1 MNESKHRLG
10 RSPKKR
16 TMDASTTSK
25 STTTKTAA
33 STSTTT
39 KTAASTSTTTKT
51 AASTSTTT
59 KTAALTSTTTK
70 TAASTSTTTKTL
82 RPDRSE
88 KLIKRKSLSLTVV
101 KSALK
106 MYVRRDEFFKKE
118 FVSLVSKRVYSVSR
132 RTVAMSLAFMGI
144 VKEECSMRDNLGMV
158 DFDYVFDQTFF
169 RQLLLGTDDAIKPD
183 KKILRFFR
191 LNPTAHPSSQ
201 RSVDRHIGDR
211 NLYSSAG
218 ARYLTNLKTSLRV
231 SVEQRIRQFV
241 NRFQKLHQLTD
252 NERVFLLYEICG
264 WSKEP
269 LLRNGQQLRFANVRQ
284 MVKDVAIEHRQILRL
299 DTVNATLDVDVNEYV
314 TLRLTHTAHQLGK
327 PWLRLDSSLGPLLR
341 YNVFLNRFYES
352 NKMKLFNVVPVCQIK
367 SHYITIDTYV
377 LYGILKEMSAI
388 SCNEG
393 SFVER
398 KDEMWAKFFKIS
410 KLRGKDC
417 EFGYSVDTDG
427 ISACFHFERPKADD
441 GSGNGG
447 GEGGE
452 GSSNGGEV
460 SSNGGGGGGDGC
472 GCGGEGSSNG
482 GGGGE
487 GSSNGGEGSSNG
499 GGGGGGGGG
508 GSGSHRTKEAPKYTP
523 RADEVVF
530 GCDPGRINIFYMATV
545 LPDGSIKTFVLTR
558 RQYYHDSGIFNARDQ
573 SEKWNLG
580 VKSAL
585 EAMSTVSS
593 KGCDVFN
600 HWDFF
605 YAHLCHREVFWEEY
619 TQPRWSRQRLSLYG
633 GKKRVFAKF
642 FNKVFK
648 ETAKLVPASTKPI
661 EKRVVVAY
669 GSAKFAP
676 GGRGELCVP
685 TSRAYKECASRVV
698 TKITSEF
705 RSSKVDYQDNSVLQ
719 HVAIKRQ
726 LGRPGGAALR
736 GLLWN
741 VAREEFASRDLNA
754 ALNIRRY
761 LLNRPAIMDRRRATG
776 ALQQTICKRIRQR
789 Q

>member
-16 TMDASTTSK
+16 TMDASTT
-25 STTTKTAA
+25 TKTAA

-39 KTAASTSTTTKT
+39 KTAASTSTMTKT
-51 AASTSTTT
+51 AASTS
-59 KTAALTSTTTK
+59 
-70 TAASTSTTTKTL
+70 TKTL

-231 SVEQRIRQFV
+231 NVEQRIRQFV

-327 PWLRLDSSLGPLLR
+327 QWLRLDSSLGPLLR

-441 GSGNGG
+441 GSGNGSGNGG

-452 GSSNGGEV
+452 GSSNGG
-460 SSNGGGGGGDGC
+460 D
-472 GCGGEGSSNG
+472 

-499 GGGGGGGGG
+499 GERSSNGGGGGGD
-508 GSGSHRTKEAPKYTP
+508 RLCAP
-523 RADEVVF
+523 
-530 GCDPGRINIFYMATV
+530 
-545 LPDGSIKTFVLTR
+545 
-558 RQYYHDSGIFNARDQ
+558 
-573 SEKWNLG
+573 
-580 VKSAL
+580 
-585 EAMSTVSS
+585 
-593 KGCDVFN
+593 
-600 HWDFF
+600 
-605 YAHLCHREVFWEEY
+605 
-619 TQPRWSRQRLSLYG
+619 
-633 GKKRVFAKF
+633 
-642 FNKVFK
+642 
-648 ETAKLVPASTKPI
+648 
-661 EKRVVVAY
+661 
-669 GSAKFAP
+669 
-676 GGRGELCVP
+676 
-685 TSRAYKECASRVV
+685 
-698 TKITSEF
+698 
-705 RSSKVDYQDNSVLQ
+705 
-719 HVAIKRQ
+719 
-726 LGRPGGAALR
+726 
-736 GLLWN
+736 
-741 VAREEFASRDLNA
+741 
-754 ALNIRRY
+754 
-761 LLNRPAIMDRRRATG
+761 
-776 ALQQTICKRIRQR
+776 
-789 Q
+789 